1 MEHRYHGWYMY
12 RNTHIGDRP
21 LSLGGSDTVFK
32 TEEYTEDDQE
42 ALAVNKIYS
51 NINPGPELNYTQE
64 L

>member
-1 MEHRYHGWYMY
+1 MY

-42 ALAVNKIYS
+42 ALAIDKIYS